1 MFYRSVKRSIRK
13 MNEKTK
19 AFAIIAIVV
28 VTGIALVTA
37 YSLVPNSVL
46 AKSKSKST
54 SSSASSSSSSSST
67 SSSTKLKHLVSC
79 VTTSAKAATGGLSQN
94 QVLSCYSQAYGNA
107 TGITNST
114 SPTIGTGGNTSS
126 TNGGSSSSSGTGSTH
141 KSSSSSHHH
150 SSGSSTK

>member
-1 MFYRSVKRSIRK
+1 

-79 VTTSAKAATGGLSQN
+79 ETTSAKAATGGLSQN

-114 SPTIGTGGNTSS
+114 APTLGTGGNISS
-126 TNGGSSSSSGTGSTH
+126 TNGGSSSSSSSGSTGSTH

>member
-1 MFYRSVKRSIRK
+1 

-28 VTGIALVTA
+28 VTGLALVTV
-37 YSLVPNSVL
+37 YSLVPNLVL

-54 SSSASSSSSSSST
+54 SSSASSSSSST

-79 VTTSAKAATGGLSQN
+79 ETTSAKAATGGLSQN

-114 SPTIGTGGNTSS
+114 APTLGTGGNTSS
-126 TNGGSSSSSGTGSTH
+126 TNGGSSSSSGSTGSTH